1 MELMTPPFPH
11 AGEWAALSVSFFWT
25 ITVLSFESAGKRV
38 GSMNVNLFRL
48 VLGSAYLVLFGLAFN
63 GEAFPLDAT
72 AHQWGWLGLSGL
84 VGVVLGDLCLFHA
97 FVVIGGRLSMAFY
110 TSVPLF
116 TALFDWLFL
125 GHTLGLFHFLGMGT
139 TCLGLLVV
147 NLDKK
152 DAAEPRAWHEKR
164 RRGYALAL
172 MGSIAQAAGLI
183 LSKIGMEGMNPF
195 AATQIRLLAGILG
208 FGLLFTAIGHWGQ
221 ARQALRDAP
230 ALRRIALGAV
240 FGPFLGISLSLLA
253 LQYAKAG
260 LVATLTSLTPILIIG
275 PAVWLF
281 HERVGRAAIVGAV
294 LAVVGTAVMFL

>member
-1 MELMTPPFPH
+1 MELLTPPFPY
-11 AGEWAALSVSFFWT
+11 AGEWAALAVSFFWT
-25 ITVLSFESAGKRV
+25 VTVLSFESAGRRV

-48 VLGSAYLVLFGLAFN
+48 LLGSTYLCLFGLVLR

-72 AHQWGWLGLSGL
+72 AHQWGWLLLSGF

-125 GHTLGLFHFLGMGT
+125 GHGLGPFHFLGMGL

-152 DAAEPRAWHEKR
+152 NKEEPKAESQAR
-164 RRGYALAL
+164 RRGYLLAL
-172 MGSIAQAAGLI
+172 FGSIFQALGLI
-183 LSKIGMEGMNPF
+183 LSKVGMNGMNPF
-195 AATQIRLLAGILG
+195 AATQIRLLAGIIGFSALFFLLG
-208 FGLLFTAIGHWGQ
+208 LWGR
-221 ARQALRDAP
+221 AGQALRDKA
-230 ALRRIALGAV
+230 AMRRIALGAV

-275 PAVWLF
+275 PSVWF
-281 HERVGRAAIVGAV
+281 FKERAGRKAILGAA